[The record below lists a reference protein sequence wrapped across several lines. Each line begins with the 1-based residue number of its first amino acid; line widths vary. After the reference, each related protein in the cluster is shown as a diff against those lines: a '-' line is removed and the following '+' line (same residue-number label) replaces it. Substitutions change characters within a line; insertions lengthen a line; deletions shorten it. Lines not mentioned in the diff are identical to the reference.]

1 MREVYRKFGR
11 VVRYENGVEIDVT
24 ECGEAIETNGAFI
37 AVPLLGGADALVRP
51 RGVSRALARWA
62 DEAVRPSMVERLI
75 IAEGVAMHDF
85 NGVQWSEETKRVHVA
100 LTHNHIRVLIDLD
113 DFDFDLIS
121 HIADRLQHVT
131 SEKEAPKK
139 IRIAPHVAKAIELPG
154 PLWQRAGGRDG
165 KGQLIEE
172 VPAEQSNCWYR
183 PSYRVRPI
191 RKALNLFVKCDNTHI
206 DESLPQAIAI
216 VDGDR
221 LLIDDG
227 HDVYPAH
234 VTLERIDAASPTG
247 EIESRCR

>member
-11 VVRYENGVEIDVT
+11 VVRVENGVEIDVT
-24 ECGEAIETNGAFI
+24 EAGEAIETEAMFI
-37 AVPLLGGADALVRP
+37 AMPIPVQDRRLACPAMPDLGQA
-51 RGVSRALARWA
+51 RAPILHGT
-62 DEAVRPSMVERLI
+62 VERLI
-75 IAEGVAMHDF
+75 VSHGIAIHQF
-85 NGVQWSEETKRVHVA
+85 NDIEWREETKRLHAA

-113 DFDFDLIS
+113 DFDFDLIRD
-121 HIADRLQHVT
+121 IADRLQHAT
-131 SEKEAPKK
+131 TEKEAPKK

-154 PLWQRAGGRDG
+154 ALWQKAGGRDG

-172 VPAEQSNCWYR
+172 VPAEQSTCWYR

-191 RKALNLFVKCDNTHI
+191 RKALNLFVKCDNTRV
-206 DESLPQAIAI
+206 DENLPRAIAI
-216 VDGDR
+216 VDGKK

-227 HDVYPAH
+227 HNVYPAH